1 MHEFRINHVSILI
14 FRSLLSSV
22 FIAAGIGHFLQMKI
36 MAEKLSMAKMS
47 FLVGWLSDL
56 KALVILS
63 GAGLLLGGI
72 LLLLGYKT
80 KVSSMFLA
88 ILIIIIT
95 ITVQVGNP
103 EGLGPLMKNIGLL
116 GGLMFFS
123 FNGGFQYS
131 MDEILKNKRK

>member
-1 MHEFRINHVSILI
+1 MREFRINQLSILI
-14 FRSLLSSV
+14 FRILLSSV
-22 FIAAGIGHFLQMKI
+22 FIAAGIGHFLQTKI
-36 MAEKLSMAKMS
+36 MSEKLSMAKMS
-47 FLVGWLSDL
+47 FLVGWVSEV

-63 GAGLLLGGI
+63 GAGLLLGGF
-72 LLLLGYKT
+72 LLLLGFKT
-80 KVSSMFLA
+80 KVSSMFLV

-116 GGLMFFS
+116 GGLIFFS

-131 MDEILKNKRK
+131 MDEIIKIKR